1 MIPIL
6 IILVIYILMV
16 FSVKY
21 RTAIS
26 ILGIGTLL
34 VYTTLFEGYTFV
46 DAFKSFPLEIVLL
59 ILALALFSKI
69 FENNGFL
76 EAIGNKL
83 LKLSKGSKTFIIIV
97 LPLVMYVTSLFM
109 NNLSVILIFTFI
121 VLTIVR
127 QFKFPVTPILVA
139 CLIASNIGGCPL
151 PWADTPAVIIT
162 LYSDFTLFDFLNKL
176 FIPCAIFEGLL
187 ILYLFLWYKYSNK
200 IKLFKSKH
208 SKKNKEKEKSLILK
222 ATPLAP
228 LPPLPKDE
236 TAPTPP
242 PPHEPPPHIKAIIP
256 TSKFKRLYW
265 PLIVFGVFIAS
276 VCIAPFINVSISYV
290 CMFFIG
296 FTLIFVSNNPGDILN
311 SLDVTDS
318 LVFISSL
325 FMISGVLEHYGVLKT
340 AVNYLLSFTGDNKIL
355 ILLCILFCSF
365 IIATFLSAGPAAA
378 TILPMCA
385 QLVPIIGSNFVFI
398 PLALGILA
406 GSSML
411 PWSATG
417 GPIMLSEVNRY
428 LYHRKVSKEEKNNI
442 MNIYDL
448 KEYST
453 FSIPFSLI
461 ILLGS
466 AIYISIYM
474 AL

>member
-26 ILGIGTLL
+26 ILGVGALL
-34 VYTTLFEGYTFV
+34 MYTTLFEGYTFV
-46 DAFKSFPLEIVLL
+46 DVFKSFPLEIVLL

-83 LKLSKGSKTFIIIV
+83 LKLSKGSKTFIIVV

-127 QFKFPVTPILVA
+127 QFKF
-139 CLIASNIGGCPL
+139 
-151 PWADTPAVIIT
+151 
-162 LYSDFTLFDFLNKL
+162 
-176 FIPCAIFEGLL
+176 
-187 ILYLFLWYKYSNK
+187 
-200 IKLFKSKH
+200 KH
-208 SKKNKEKEKSLILK
+208 NTKNKEKSLILK

-228 LPPLPKDE
+228 LPPLPEDE
-236 TAPTPP
+236 DAPTPP

-256 TSKFKRLYW
+256 KSKFKRLYW
-265 PLIVFGVFIAS
+265 PLIVFGLFIVG
-276 VCIAPFINVSISYV
+276 VCIAPFINLSISYV

-296 FTLIFVSNNPGDILN
+296 FTLIFVSGNPGDILN

-365 IIATFLSAGPAAA
+365 LIATFLSAGPAAA

-385 QLVPIIGSNFVFI
+385 QLIPIIGSNFVFV

-428 LYHRKVSKEEKNNI
+428 LYHRKVSDEEKNNI
-442 MNIYDL
+442 MNIYNL
-448 KEYST
+448 KEYAA